1 MKGLTK
7 KESLVLRNSIS
18 SSSRFKV
25 GEFMVNGRVQYV
37 PLDWFRL
44 SGFLYDGLD
53 LMVQLDQNQSFF
65 QMMDT
70 AQFNWLQQKLRELE
84 NGNRKG
90 AFWDNIKKAY
100 KFNDIDMINPCEIIR
115 NSSQNMGEMI
125 VEIDMINPCE
135 IIRNSSQNMG
145 EMIVDL
151 DDRRNR
157 RKFLRELKN
166 IARGEDV
173 NDDWSNRD
181 LDRMLDGLGDYDRNY
196 EDTGNPL
203 KLGRVDESKSAN
215 KANKNK
221 NKGNNML
228 NDAKNTVVREI
239 KELVNQSGAAD
250 IALGRLLYNNI
261 KSAVGRS
268 VVKISVLDKA
278 IATVSK
284 RMKYKNEV
292 TELVGVLT
300 LMVVLKQFYDHKA
313 LENVRGYI
321 VNRLYTIGIE
331 STGFDDVIA
340 LINQA
345 DGQAIND

>member
-1 MKGLTK
+1 M
-7 KESLVLRNSIS
+7 LRNSIS

-100 KFNDIDMINPCEIIR
+100 KFND
-115 NSSQNMGEMI
+115 
-125 VEIDMINPCE
+125 IDMINPCE